1 MKKRTLV
8 YIGAILV
15 VILYIFFINTLAY
28 SFYSDENVAIKSY
41 EGGAD
46 VRVGVSDNVGVSV
59 TRPRF
64 YGTITESSSSNSK
77 ISFLYLFN
85 IIKLPLESGAINFLW
100 IHIPFLIIGIFIFI
114 FSLRRIRRN
123 EFEMGFM

>member
-1 MKKRTLV
+1 MKKRNLV
-8 YIGAILV
+8 YVSAIA
-15 VILYIFFINTLAY
+15 IIFLYIFLTNTIAN
-28 SFYSDENVAIKSY
+28 SFYSDENEASKSY
-41 EGGAD
+41 VSGAD
-46 VRVGVSDNVGVSV
+46 IRVGVSDNVGVSV

-85 IIKLPLESGAINFLW
+85 LIKLPLESGAINFLW